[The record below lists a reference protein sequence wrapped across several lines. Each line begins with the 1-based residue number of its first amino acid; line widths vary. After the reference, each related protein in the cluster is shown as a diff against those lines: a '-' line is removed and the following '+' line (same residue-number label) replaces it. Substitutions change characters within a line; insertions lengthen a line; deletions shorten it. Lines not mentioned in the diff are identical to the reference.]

1 MIAGRSDQHDMARGP
16 EETARGTE
24 RAADVYTQS
33 RTDWTRFEMMMIA
46 ELLTVDVS
54 AFSSYLQ

>member
-33 RTDWTRFEMMMIA
+33 RTD
-46 ELLTVDVS
+46 
-54 AFSSYLQ
+54 